1 MEFPPHTTR
10 SRLILEV
17 ASELSG
23 KKEWPY
29 GQARVTLREQGGE
42 SWQACL
48 FASDTPDVID
58 EVARR
63 EVDVAIINPAGPLAL
78 AYRGT
83 GPFKKAIPLRVITVI
98 PSLDQFGFAVSEGT
112 GLTSLSQIRERRFPL
127 RVSLRGQRNHSVHF
141 VVKQVLEQVGF
152 SIDDITTWGGQVRY
166 DRGIPN
172 SDRRIGAVQ
181 RGEADAIFDEAIL
194 TWVNPAL
201 ELGMRFLSLEEPLL
215 KHLEALGFRRAK
227 ITKANHPKLPEDVTT
242 LDFSGWPVYTHAE
255 VSDQLVTAFCA
266 ALEARKDL
274 IPWEEEGR
282 LPLERMCRDTPEG
295 PLDIPLHPAAERF
308 WKSRGYLP

>member
-1 MEFPPHTTR
+1 MEFSPHTTR
-10 SRLILEV
+10 SRLVLEV

-29 GQARVTLREQGGE
+29 PQARVTLREQGGE

-58 EVARR
+58 QVARR

-83 GPFKKAIPLRVITVI
+83 GPFKKALPLRVITVI
-98 PSLDQFGFAVSEGT
+98 PSLDQFGFAVSEST

-181 RGEADAIFDEAIL
+181 RGEADAIFDEAIV

-201 ELGMRFLSLEEPLL
+201 ESGMRFLSLEEPLL

-227 ITKANHPKLPEDVTT
+227 ITKARHPKLPEDVTT

-255 VSDQLVTAFCA
+255 VSDQLVTSFCA
-266 ALEARKDL
+266 ALEVRKNQ
-274 IPWEEEGR
+274 IPWEKEGH
-282 LPLERMCRDTPEG
+282 LPLERMCRDTPAA